1 MQLTITVAAIN
12 VVLSANFESFP
23 YRLLNLKLNQA
34 HAFGGHTLLRFKF
47 GNISMIHSYFL
58 FKNKHGLLW
67 WYEID
72 KLKPAELVDVWCAAA
87 QREKNNGSASWRVSL
102 IGTYEVIREL
112 LINRIHSYGFCL
124 CFVLVMVLFLFC
136 YGTYEVFREL
146 LINRIHSYGFWMHGW
161 QHQVTCEK

>member
-67 WYEID
+67 
-72 KLKPAELVDVWCAAA
+72 
-87 QREKNNGSASWRVSL
+87 
-102 IGTYEVIREL
+102 
-112 LINRIHSYGFCL
+112 
-124 CFVLVMVLFLFC
+124 
-136 YGTYEVFREL
+136 
-146 LINRIHSYGFWMHGW
+146 
-161 QHQVTCEK
+161 